1 MVLDQVDQ
9 IQIVKLVTLG
19 GCHSLKKCICMLYR
33 PFFHNVNL
41 WENVSWVQ
49 CASRDGAES
58 YNSKVCPPYQ
68 ISLKAPAHT
77 ALLCV
82 TSVSREQRFVLQ
94 QSSDTFVLALTIRH
108 SSQMEFEVVVVSFC
122 NLLTNEKPNH
132 FFPGK

>member
-19 GCHSLKKCICMLYR
+19 GCHLKKCICMLYR

-58 YNSKVCPPYQ
+58 YNSKVCLQVFAGDYLKIQ
-68 ISLKAPAHT
+68 CIYIHKHENIS
-77 ALLCV
+77 
-82 TSVSREQRFVLQ
+82 S
-94 QSSDTFVLALTIRH
+94 
-108 SSQMEFEVVVVSFC
+108 
-122 NLLTNEKPNH
+122 
-132 FFPGK
+132 